1 MILAILKDKQDYKT
15 FSQIHQEK
23 RERTQISKI
32 GNFTT
37 DSKEIARIIRDYC
50 EQLYANT
57 MDNLEEMDKFLERYS
72 LPRLNQEEKENMNR
86 PITSTEIETVIKSL
100 PTDKSPGPDGF
111 TGEFYQTVREE
122 LKPVLLK
129 MFQKTQRKEKFP
141 LILRSHHHP
150 DTKIR
155 QRYHKKKKIT
165 G

>member
-1 MILAILKDKQDYKT
+1 
-15 FSQIHQEK
+15 
-23 RERTQISKI
+23 
-32 GNFTT
+32 
-37 DSKEIARIIRDYC
+37 
-50 EQLYANT
+50 

-155 QRYHKKKKIT
+155 QRYHKKRKSQANTTGEHRCKILSKILAICFQQYIKKIIHHDQVRFIP
-165 G
+165 GMQRFF